1 MRQDS
6 TQSDG
11 SVALASSAVGTA
23 SGLPAERHAVFP
35 GVGSIGRRVSIP
47 RLQVTF
53 GRRSGQAALATLLLA
68 SFAVVVF
75 STGHATSLVPRSN
88 AGFPAWEAGPL
99 HSLFG
104 HITGSY
110 RAVEYGFS
118 AVLAVMAVA
127 YGIALASVRTLSMR
141 TIVICVVA
149 LHLILL
155 MSAPLQLTDIFNYL
169 GYARLGAVHH
179 INPYVQGIS
188 AEHHDPI
195 YLLTTWHHL
204 RSPYGYLFSALSYPI
219 ALLPIPVA
227 YWVLKVLAVVMSLA
241 FIGLIWKCATLLGRD
256 PRFAVLF
263 VAANPIYLMYA
274 VGGFHN
280 DFFML
285 VPSTAAIVLLLSHRD
300 RSAGA
305 ALMVAVFVKFTAI
318 LLLPFLLLAARPPK
332 RRGHVLIGAALATV
346 PLAAVSFAL
355 FGLHLPNLQDQST
368 LLTDFSIPNLVGWAI
383 GLGGG
388 APGLLR
394 VANVAVVLAV
404 ALLVRRRREWL
415 AGAGWAT
422 LALIASLAWLVPWYI
437 IWLLPLAA
445 LASSIR
451 LRRATL
457 ALTVFLLL
465 AFMPATGIFLR
476 ATGIDLMSGS
486 VGQASTSLQHKLAQ

>member
-11 SVALASSAVGTA
+11 SVALASSAVGA
-23 SGLPAERHAVFP
+23 PSVPADGRAVLPRLAPV
-35 GVGSIGRRVSIP
+35 GRRLSIP
-47 RLQVTF
+47 RPRVTF
-53 GRRSGQAALATLLLA
+53 GPRSAQAALAILLLA
-68 SFAVVVF
+68 CFAVAVF
-75 STGHATSLVPRSN
+75 STAHQTSLVPRSN
-88 AGFPAWEAGPL
+88 AGFPGWEAGPL

-104 HITGSY
+104 HITGTY
-110 RAVEYGFS
+110 RALQWGFS
-118 AVLAVMAVA
+118 AVLVVMAAA
-127 YGIALASVRTLSMR
+127 YGIALLSVRTLSMR
-141 TIVICVVA
+141 TIAIVVVA

-155 MSAPLQLTDIFNYL
+155 LSAPLQLTDIFNYL

-179 INPYVQGIS
+179 INPYVNGIA

-195 YLLTTWHHL
+195 YLLTTWHNL
-204 RSPYGYLFSALSYPI
+204 RSPYGYLFSAISYPI

-241 FIGLIWKCATLLGRD
+241 FIGLVWKAATLLGRD
-256 PRFAVLF
+256 PRYAVLF

-285 VPSTAAIVLLLSHRD
+285 VPSTAAIVLLLSNRD

-355 FGLHLPNLQDQST
+355 FGAHLPNLQDQST
-368 LLTDFSIPNLVGWAI
+368 LLTDFSIPNLVGWI
-383 GLGGG
+383 VGLGGG
-388 APGLLR
+388 APVLLR
-394 VANVAVVLAV
+394 VANVAVVVVV
-404 ALLVRRRREWL
+404 ALMVRRRRDWL
-415 AGAGWAT
+415 AGAGWST

-437 IWLLPLAA
+437 IWLLPLAG
-445 LASSIR
+445 LASSVK

-457 ALTVFLLL
+457 AMTVFLLL

-476 ATGIDLMSGS
+476 ATGINLMSSS

>member
-11 SVALASSAVGTA
+11 SVALASSAVGA
-23 SGLPAERHAVFP
+23 AP
-35 GVGSIGRRVSIP
+35 GVPADGRAVLPRLAPIGRRLSLP
-47 RLQVTF
+47 RLQITF
-53 GRRSGQAALATLLLA
+53 GPRSGQAALAMLLLA
-68 SFAVVVF
+68 AFAVAVF
-75 STGHATSLVPRSN
+75 STGHPTSLVPRSN
-88 AGFPAWEAGPL
+88 AGFPGWEAGPL

-104 HITGSY
+104 HVTGTY
-110 RAVEYGFS
+110 RALQWGFS
-118 AVLAVMAVA
+118 AVLVAMTVA
-127 YGIALASVRTLSMR
+127 YGIALLSVRTLSMR
-141 TIVICVVA
+141 TIVIVVVA

-169 GYARLGAVHH
+169 GYARLGAIHH
-179 INPYVQGIS
+179 INPYAHGIA
-188 AEHHDPI
+188 AEQHDPI
-195 YLLTTWHHL
+195 YLLTTWHNL
-204 RSPYGYLFSALSYPI
+204 RSPYGYLFSAISYPI

-241 FIGLIWKCATLLGRD
+241 FIGLVWKCATLLGRD

-285 VPSTAAIVLLLSHRD
+285 VPSTAAIVLLLSNRD

-346 PLAAVSFAL
+346 PLAALSFAL
-355 FGLHLPNLQDQST
+355 FGAHLPNLQDQST
-368 LLTDFSIPNLVGWAI
+368 LLTDFSIPNLVGWAV

-394 VANVAVVLAV
+394 VANVAVVVTV
-404 ALLVRRRREWL
+404 ALLIRRRRDWL
-415 AGAGWAT
+415 AGAGWST

-445 LASSIR
+445 LATSVR

-457 ALTVFLLL
+457 ALTVFLVL

-476 ATGIDLMSGS
+476 ATGIDLMSSS
-486 VGQASTSLQHKLAQ
+486 VGQASSSLQHKLAQ